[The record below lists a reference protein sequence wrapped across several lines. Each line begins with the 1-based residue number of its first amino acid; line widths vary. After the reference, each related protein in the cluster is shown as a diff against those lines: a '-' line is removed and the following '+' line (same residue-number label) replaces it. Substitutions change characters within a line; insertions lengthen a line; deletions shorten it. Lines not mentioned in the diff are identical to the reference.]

1 MISESTTVVGLEGG
15 GRPPDI
21 IPTDGRK
28 GGRGHLPLPLPVP
41 PDVQY
46 C

>member
-15 GRPPDI
+15 GGLPILSLLMGERE
-21 IPTDGRK
+21 
-28 GGRGHLPLPLPVP
+28 GGGISPPLPVP